1 MEFNFENKVIIITGG
16 SSGIGAETAKMFAH
30 YKAKLCLVGRNE
42 SRLQNVAQHCEL
54 ISGNV
59 PLCLLLDLIQPG
71 SCEEVIT
78 KTIEK
83 FKRIDVLVNCAGK
96 LELGTLDQSDIDVFD
111 EMIAINLRVPY
122 YLTQLALP
130 HLIKSKGNIVNIGS
144 SYLERYKPGFLP
156 FSVSK
161 NALEKFTRHAAM
173 ELVPEGVRVNII
185 NPGVT
190 RTNLIRYLNIAE
202 SDVDYVYNNLIAE
215 LGLKK
220 ILEPK
225 EVAKLVL
232 LVASNLM
239 PNMAGSSLKMDGAV
253 IVG

>member
-16 SSGIGAETAKMFAH
+16 SSGIGAETAKMFAQ

-59 PLCLLLDLIQPG
+59 PLCILVDLIQAG
-71 SCEEVIT
+71 SCEKVIT
-78 KTIEK
+78 KTVEK
-83 FKRIDVLVNCAGK
+83 FKRIDILVNCAGK
-96 LELGTLDQSDIDVFD
+96 LKLGTLHESDIDVFD
-111 EMIAINLRVPY
+111 ELMAIHLRVPY
-122 YLTQLALP
+122 YLTQLASP

-144 SYLERYKPGFLP
+144 SYLERYKPGLLP
-156 FSVSK
+156 YNVSK

-173 ELVPEGVRVNII
+173 EMVTEGVRVNII
-185 NPGVT
+185 NPGMT
-190 RTNLIRYLNIAE
+190 RTNLIHNLNIDE
-202 SDVDYVYNNLIAE
+202 GDVNYAYDNLIAE

-225 EVAKLVL
+225 EVAKLIL
-232 LVASNLM
+232 LAACDMM
-239 PNMAGSSLKMDGAV
+239 PNMTGSSLKIDGAV
-253 IVG
+253 IV

>member
-16 SSGIGAETAKMFAH
+16 SSGIGAETAKMFAQ

-59 PLCLLLDLIQPG
+59 PLCILVDLIQAG
-71 SCEEVIT
+71 SCEKVIT

-83 FKRIDVLVNCAGK
+83 FKRIDILVNCAGK
-96 LELGTLDQSDIDVFD
+96 LKLGTLHESDIDVFD
-111 EMIAINLRVPY
+111 ELMAIHLRVPY
-122 YLTQLALP
+122 YLTQLASP

-156 FSVSK
+156 YNVSK

-173 ELVPEGVRVNII
+173 EMVTEGVRVNII
-185 NPGVT
+185 NPGMT
-190 RTNLIRYLNIAE
+190 RTNLIHNLNIDE
-202 SDVDYVYNNLIAE
+202 GDVNYAYDNLIAE

-225 EVAKLVL
+225 EVAKLIL
-232 LVASNLM
+232 LAACDMM
-239 PNMAGSSLKMDGAV
+239 PNMTGSSLKIDGAV
-253 IVG
+253 IV